1 MLTRGSHAPGDDVAG
16 RGAAYAVS
24 IRFASYHAALLVI
37 RSHAPTLGDQWKPE
51 AFRSLRT
58 ASAGMHGKTTRTR
71 LSASEMV
78 APPIVSGVRAGAVE
92 RFSSSVMR
100 ALMRA
105 LSADAFWRV

>member
-1 MLTRGSHAPGDDVAG
+1 MPTRGSPVPDDAVVG

-24 IRFASYHAALLVI
+24 IRFASYHAALLVT

-58 ASAGMHGKTTRTR
+58 ASTGMHGKTTRTR

-78 APPIVSGVRAGAVE
+78 APPIVSGVRAGDVA
-92 RFSSSVMR
+92 RLSSSAMR
-100 ALMRA
+100 ALTRA
-105 LSADAFWRV
+105 PSAAEFCRA